1 MAEDPQI
8 FMEIFATK
16 KLCESKIGAIKAKD
30 IGELSISTAGAE
42 QSAPHTL
49 ANAQISSPNN
59 DVDLPTVSEQLG
71 GSATNSI
78 VQALRTGDIEDT
90 IRNLSPVVAAQ
101 ISAQITDASGVPKL
115 NPDGSIPTETLAALA
130 QLLDITT
137 VDGSQA
143 SGNPL
148 NPKMLKL
155 LIEKLGNLKIDTKTK
170 AVPQADGGVVMI
182 STVVAG
188 PFLVDEGEMGPA
200 AGILEKVMDEAQ
212 RMASRNLTETQAA
225 EGDAQ
230 SQYLLGYLCMTG
242 QAPCACC
249 SPACNDK
256 LAVTKDT
263 SKGEALWQ
271 KAAKQGNIN
280 AQYSLGKAYLLGHYG
295 IKLKPKRGAR

>member
-30 IGELSISTAGAE
+30 TNTPSAGAE

-90 IRNLSPVVAAQ
+90 IRNLSPVIAAQ
-101 ISAQITDASGVPKL
+101 ISAQIADASGVPKF

-130 QLLDITT
+130 QLLDITA

-148 NPKMLKL
+148 DPKMLKL
-155 LIEKLGNLKIDTKTK
+155 LIEKLGNLKIGTKTN
-170 AVPQADGGVVMI
+170 AIPQADGGVVMI
-182 STVVAG
+182 STMG

-200 AGILEKVMDEAQ
+200 AGILEKLIDEEQ
-212 RMASRNLTETQAA
+212 RMAAINLEKQAA
-225 EGDAQ
+225 EGDDQ
-230 SQYLLGYLCMTG
+230 SQYNLGSLCMTG
-242 QAPCACC
+242 QAPCSCG
-249 SPACNDK
+249 SPACDGK
-256 LAVTKDT
+256 LAVAKDT
-263 SKGEALWQ
+263 AKGEALWQ
-271 KAAKQGNIN
+271 MAAKQGNVN
-280 AQYSLGKAYLLGHYG
+280 AQFSLGKTYLLGCYG
-295 IKLKPKRGAR
+295 IKLNPKRGAR